1 MSDVRLRARS
11 TTEIVDAAFTLYRQ
25 QPLTYMMAA
34 AIGNVPYLVGAF
46 IVQSGAESAS
56 LATSAVGGLMMF
68 VSLVVYGL
76 MSAVVMHI
84 GSRAYLGEAG
94 DLGTAL
100 QDVLPKAGSLIA
112 AGIARNILLG
122 FGLILFVVPF
132 FWVFARY
139 FAVVPAITLENLG
152 QPGSFRRSVALSDG
166 RKGHILATMALVWV
180 IYFVVAAGLGGV
192 IGVALGGSQVISTL
206 VSTLITIAIYP
217 VLALTE
223 MVLYYDSRI
232 RAEGFDLDHMTQALG
247 RGGATLDPTRPA

>member
-34 AIGNVPYLVGAF
+34 AIGNVPYLVGTL
-46 IVQSGAESAS
+46 IVQAGAERAS
-56 LATSAVGGLMMF
+56 VATSGLGLLMMF
-68 VSLVVYGL
+68 VSVVVFGL
-76 MSAVVMHI
+76 MSAVVIHI
-84 GSRAYLGEAG
+84 GSRAYLGETG

-100 QDVLPKAGSLIA
+100 KDVLPKSGSLIA
-112 AGIARNILLG
+112 AGIARNILCAV
-122 FGLILFVVPF
+122 GLVLFVVPF

-139 FAVVPAITLENLG
+139 FATIPAITLENLD
-152 QPGSFRRSVALSDG
+152 QPGSFRRSVTLSAG
-166 RKGHILATMALVWV
+166 RKGHILATLALVWV
-180 IYFVVAAGLGGV
+180 IYFVVAIGLGAV

-223 MVLYYDSRI
+223 MVLYYDARI

-247 RGGATLDPTRPA
+247 RGGATIDPPRPA